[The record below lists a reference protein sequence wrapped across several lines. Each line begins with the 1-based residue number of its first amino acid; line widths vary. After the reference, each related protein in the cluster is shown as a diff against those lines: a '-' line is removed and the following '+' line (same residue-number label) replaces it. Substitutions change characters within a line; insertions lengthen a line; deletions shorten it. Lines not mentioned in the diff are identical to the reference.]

1 MIAKIIGV
9 VCLMTMAWSTAFAQ
23 APGPRVELSLIVTD
37 KDKKAV
43 SSISKET
50 VRVVE
55 DKVEQTVLSVEAD
68 ERPIDYGLVID
79 ASGSMRALFDNV
91 VEAGK
96 LIVINGRPSDQF
108 FIERFVSSDK
118 IARIQDFTSEA
129 QSLNRALDS
138 LFVEGGLSAV
148 LDGVYT
154 GAAYLAKHNKNITGR
169 RKVLILI
176 SDGEDRNSRTK
187 LDELLKQLRKE
198 DIQVFVVGLISKLD
212 EEAGSTQRSPREKA
226 KQLLT
231 TIAEESGGR
240 AFFPGKENDL
250 ARSAAQI
257 ITDVRSQFRITYQS
271 SNEIVKSG
279 LRKVEV
285 NLISP
290 SGEKRNAIAPRSY
303 YVDSKDVQ
311 AKPTEK
317 KSP

>member
-1 MIAKIIGV
+1 MIARVICTG
-9 VCLMTMAWSTAFAQ
+9 CLLIAVLSAVFAQ
-23 APGPRVELSLIVTD
+23 ASGPRVELSLIVTD

-50 VRVVE
+50 IRIVE

-68 ERPIDYGLVID
+68 ERPIDYALVID
-79 ASGSMRALFDNV
+79 SSGSMRSLLPNV
-91 VEAGK
+91 VQAAR
-96 LIVINGRPSDQF
+96 LIITSGRPSDQF

-118 IARIQDFTSEA
+118 IVRIQDFTSEV
-129 QSLNRALDS
+129 QTLNRALDS

-148 LDGVYT
+148 LDGVYV
-154 GAAYLAKHNKNITGR
+154 GAAYLAKHNKNVTGR

-176 SDGEDRNSRTK
+176 SDGEDRNSQTK
-187 LDELLKQLRKE
+187 IDELLEQLRKE
-198 DIQVFVVGLISKLD
+198 DMQVFVVGLITELD
-212 EEAGSTQRSPREKA
+212 EEAGSVRRSPREKA

-240 AFFPGKENDL
+240 AFFPRKKDDL
-250 ARSAAQI
+250 AGSAAQI
-257 ITDVRSQFRITYQS
+257 ITDLRSQFRITYQS

-290 SGEKRNAIAPRSY
+290 GGEKRNVIAPRSY

-311 AKPTEK
+311 VKPTEK

>member
-1 MIAKIIGV
+1 MIAKT
-9 VCLMTMAWSTAFAQ
+9 VCLVCLVIAELSAAFAQ
-23 APGPRVELSLIVTD
+23 ASGPRVELSLIVTD

-43 SSISKET
+43 SSISKEDI
-50 VRVVE
+50 RVIE
-55 DKVEQTVLSVEAD
+55 DKLEQTVLSVEPD

-79 ASGSMRALFDNV
+79 STGSMRTLLPNV
-91 VEAGK
+91 IQAAR
-96 LIVINGRPSDQF
+96 LIIINGRPSDRF

-118 IARIQDFTSEA
+118 IVRLQDFTSDV

-138 LFVEGGLSAV
+138 IFVEGGLSAV
-148 LDGVYT
+148 LDGVNV
-154 GAAYLAKHNKNITGR
+154 GAAYLAKHNKNVAER

-176 SDGEDRNSRTK
+176 SDGEDRNSQTK

-198 DIQVFVVGLISKLD
+198 DIQVFVVGLITELD
-212 EEAGSTQRSPREKA
+212 EAAGSVRRSPREKA

-240 AFFPGKENDL
+240 AFFQREKDDL
-250 ARSAAQI
+250 AAAAQI
-257 ITDVRSQFRITYQS
+257 VADLRSQFRITYQS
-271 SNEIVKSG
+271 SSEIVKSG

-303 YVDSKDVQ
+303 YVESKDVQ